1 MPLNLAQIYDAHA
14 SALYGF
20 LLNLTRSE
28 ADTRDI
34 LQDIFLRIA
43 RNPTILAD
51 AREPR
56 AFLLRLAHNQAVDSI
71 RRRATYSGAIERL
84 ANEPPEIFVATPA
97 EDSDSFRTA
106 VASALAD
113 LPEEQR
119 AIVHLKLWEDMTFA
133 QIAETLRI
141 PQNTAASRYR
151 YALDKLRT
159 LLRPICEP

>member
-1 MPLNLAQIYDAHA
+1 MPLDLAQLYDAHA
-14 SALYGF
+14 SALYAF
-20 LLNLTRSE
+20 VLNLTRCE

-34 LQDIFLRIA
+34 LQEIFLRIA
-43 RNPTILAD
+43 RNPNLLAVAQD
-51 AREPR
+51 TR
-56 AFLLRLAHNQAVDSI
+56 AYLLRLAHNQAIDSI
-71 RRRATYSGAIERL
+71 RRRASYSGAIERFSQ
-84 ANEPPEIFVATPA
+84 EPAEIFVAARA
-97 EDSDSFRTA
+97 EDSESFRVA
-106 VASALAD
+106 VAGALAD

-133 QIAETLRI
+133 QIADTLGI